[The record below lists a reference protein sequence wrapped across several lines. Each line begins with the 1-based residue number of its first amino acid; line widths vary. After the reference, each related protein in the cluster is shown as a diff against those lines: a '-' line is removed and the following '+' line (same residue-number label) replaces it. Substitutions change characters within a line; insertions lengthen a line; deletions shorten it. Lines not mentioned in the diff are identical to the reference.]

1 MRTTARSDCPISHAL
16 EVIGDRWSL
25 LILRD
30 VIFADKRSFNQL
42 LGSDERIATNIL
54 RDRLRGLVAQGMLT
68 TASDPGH
75 RQKVIYNLTE
85 KSIQLLPT
93 LLHLGQWG
101 EAWLRPGAEEVEAAS
116 RLFRA
121 GSRGWTREME
131 RLRRIHG
138 VKLLAG
144 VASREA

>member
-1 MRTTARSDCPISHAL
+1 MRATARSDCPISHAL

-42 LGSDERIATNIL
+42 LGSEERIATNIL
-54 RDRLRGLVAQGMLT
+54 RDRLRSLVAQGMLT

-75 RQKVIYNLTE
+75 SQKVIYNLTE
-85 KSIQLLPT
+85 KSIQLLPAI
-93 LLHLGQWG
+93 LHLGHWG
-101 EAWLRPGAEEVEAAS
+101 EAWLSRSPDEVEAAH
-116 RLFRA
+116 RIFRA
-121 GSRGWTREME
+121 GSRGWRGEME

-138 VKLLAG
+138 VAPAAG
-144 VASREA
+144 IASEKV